1 MEGSEYHIFNRYI
14 GRYLTYIYIE
24 NKLEIE
30 RRKWIYLGDLLL
42 LIDLL
47 VLVSHVVADDFFNNV
62 EITWG
67 RSRGEIIDRGGLQQL
82 SHDKISRSGFQ
93 SKQEYMFGRIDI
105 QIKVLLGNLAER
117 VTAYYIFLL
126 SSILDGPFCTSPEP
140 LFQLSDVSFQFAGTS
155 RFLDGR
161 YMDDVPIRVF
171 RNVQEQLGVPYP
183 KNQSQRVYS
192 SLWNDDSWA
201 IRSSLVKIDRYQA
214 LFTVSYQNFQ
224 TINACVFSN
233 GKSLCRSTTS
243 GLWRTTNLN
252 ASKLGKLQ
260 NVRKNNMI
268 YDYYSDTRRFLH
280 GLHCRRI
287 LHMNIYN
294 L

>member
-1 MEGSEYHIFNRYI
+1 
-14 GRYLTYIYIE
+14 
-24 NKLEIE
+24 
-30 RRKWIYLGDLLL
+30 
-42 LIDLL
+42 
-47 VLVSHVVADDFFNNV
+47 
-62 EITWG
+62 
-67 RSRGEIIDRGGLQQL
+67 
-82 SHDKISRSGFQ
+82 
-93 SKQEYMFGRIDI
+93 
-105 QIKVLLGNLAER
+105 
-117 VTAYYIFLL
+117 
-126 SSILDGPFCTSPEP
+126 
-140 LFQLSDVSFQFAGTS
+140 
-155 RFLDGR
+155 
-161 YMDDVPIRVF
+161 MDDVPIRVF

-183 KNQSQRVYS
+183 KNQSHRVYS